1 MVDWWS
7 ILRKVIGPTI
17 ECCKGIVVGFY
28 IVQFLTGLSD
38 ASALFL
44 VACGLSLIFGVSR
57 IVNLAHGSFYMV
69 GAYVA
74 YTLIRYL
81 PNGAFSFWTSI
92 LLAALVVGVLGLIIE
107 LLLLRRLYH
116 APELFILFA
125 TFGIVLMIQDLSRW
139 LFGAEDIL
147 GPQAPGLDGSIDVM
161 GTLLPQYDIALIILA
176 AVILIG
182 LWLLLN
188 RTRWGILVRAAT
200 EDREMSAALG
210 VNQARLFTGIFFLG
224 SVLAGLGGAIQLP
237 KGGANLLMD
246 FNIIAAAFVVVV
258 VGGMGSIPGAYLAA
272 IIIGELSAFGILIFP
287 QSTLVLMFLVMAV
300 VLVIRPHGILGQAEL
315 QEKGAI
321 LVAESALK
329 PASKKIKLLG
339 AVLLLVVFTLPV
351 FVGSFSLVLMT
362 EIALFALASMSL
374 YFMMGPGGMVSF
386 GHAAFF
392 GGGAYAAALMVR
404 YMDTPMELAIFL
416 APFWV
421 GLLALI
427 IGWFCVRLSG
437 VYMAMLTLAFAQIC
451 WSIIFQWGDFTGGDD
466 GILSIWPSE
475 WAGQKIM
482 FYYMTMV
489 LCIGGIWTLRYFI
502 FTPFGYTMRACRD
515 SALRVDSIGID
526 LHRHQWFAFALT
538 GVFAGLAGG
547 IYVFSKGSV
556 FPDEMAISRSF
567 DFLFMVLLG
576 GVESLFGP
584 IAGAAAFTWLH
595 DKIARFDFWQLIL
608 GVIFIL
614 LVVAFPRGI
623 AGSIYHRWGR
633 YFED

>member
-1 MVDWWS
+1 M
-7 ILRKVIGPTI
+7 
-17 ECCKGIVVGFY
+17 GFY

-74 YTLIRYL
+74 YYLIRYL
-81 PNGAFSFWTSI
+81 PNGVFPFWASI

-107 LLLLRRLYH
+107 ILLLRRLYH

-147 GPQAPGLDGSIDVM
+147 GPQAPGLDRSIDIM
-161 GTLLPQYDIALIILA
+161 GTLLPQYDVALIVLA
-176 AVILIG
+176 AMILIG

-200 EDREMSAALG
+200 EDREMSDALG
-210 VNQARLFTGIFFLG
+210 VNQAWLFTSIFFLG
-224 SVLAGLGGAIQLP
+224 SFLAGLGGAIQLP

-258 VGGMGSIPGAYLAA
+258 VGGMGSILGAYLAA
-272 IIIGELSAFGILIFP
+272 VIIGELSAFGVLVFP
-287 QSTLVLMFLVMAV
+287 QSTLVLMFLVMAA
-300 VLVIRPHGILGQAEL
+300 VLIIRPRGILGQAEL
-315 QEKGAI
+315 QEHGSA

-329 PASKKIKLLG
+329 PASKKIRLLG
-339 AVLLLVVFTLPV
+339 LALLVLVFVLPV

-392 GGGAYAAALMVR
+392 GGGAYAAALMVS
-404 YMDTPMELAIFL
+404 YMHTPMELAIFL
-416 APFWV
+416 APVLV

-451 WSIIFQWGDFTGGDD
+451 WSIVFQWGAFTGGDD
-466 GILSIWPSE
+466 GILSIWPSD
-475 WAGQKIM
+475 WAGGKIV
-482 FYYMTMV
+482 FYYLTMV
-489 LCIGGIWTLRYFI
+489 LCIGGIQMLRYFI

-526 LHRHQWFAFALT
+526 LHRHQWFAFALA
-538 GVFAGLAGG
+538 GMFAGLAGG

-556 FPDEMAISRSF
+556 FPDEMAIPRSF

-576 GVESLFGP
+576 GVERLFGP

-595 DKIARFDFWQLIL
+595 DKVARIDFWQLIL
-608 GVIFIL
+608 GGIFIL

-623 AGSIYHRWGR
+623 AGSIYNRWGR

>member
-1 MVDWWS
+1 
-7 ILRKVIGPTI
+7 
-17 ECCKGIVVGFY
+17 
-28 IVQFLTGLSD
+28 
-38 ASALFL
+38 

-74 YTLIRYL
+74 YYLINYL
-81 PNGAFSFWTSI
+81 PNGVFPFWASI

-107 LLLLRRLYH
+107 ILLLRRLYH
-116 APELFILFA
+116 VPELFILFA

-147 GPQAPGLDGSIDVM
+147 GPQAPGLDRSIDIM

-176 AVILIG
+176 AMILIG

-200 EDREMSAALG
+200 EDREMSDALG
-210 VNQARLFTGIFFLG
+210 VNQARLFSGIFFLG
-224 SVLAGLGGAIQLP
+224 SFLAGLGGAIQLP

-272 IIIGELSAFGILIFP
+272 VIIGELSAFGVLVFP
-287 QSTLVLMFLVMAV
+287 QSTLVLMFLVMAA
-300 VLVIRPHGILGQAEL
+300 VLIIRPHGILGQAEL
-315 QEKGAI
+315 QEHGTAA
-321 LVAESALK
+321 VAASALK
-329 PASKKIKLLG
+329 PASKKIRLLG
-339 AVLLLVVFTLPV
+339 VILLIFVLVLPV

-404 YMDTPMELAIFL
+404 YMHTPMELAIFL
-416 APFWV
+416 APVLV

-451 WSIIFQWGDFTGGDD
+451 WSIVFQWGAFTGGDD

-475 WAGQKIM
+475 WAGEKIV
-482 FYYMTMV
+482 FYYLTMV
-489 LCIGGIWTLRYFI
+489 LCIGGIQTLRYFI

-526 LHRHQWFAFALT
+526 LHRQRWFAFALA

-556 FPDEMAISRSF
+556 FPDEMAIPRSF

-576 GVESLFGP
+576 GVEHLFGP

-595 DKIARFDFWQLIL
+595 DKIARIDFWQLIL
-608 GVIFIL
+608 GGIFIL

-623 AGSIYHRWGR
+623 AGSIYNRWGR
-633 YFED
+633 YFEDGNDPRSA

>member
-1 MVDWWS
+1 M
-7 ILRKVIGPTI
+7 
-17 ECCKGIVVGFY
+17 GFY

-74 YTLIRYL
+74 YYLIRYL
-81 PNGAFSFWTSI
+81 PNGAFSFWASI
-92 LLAALVVGVLGLIIE
+92 LLAALVVGLLGLIIE
-107 LLLLRRLYH
+107 ILLLRRLYH

-147 GPQAPGLDGSIDVM
+147 GPQAPGLDSSIDIM
-161 GTLLPQYDIALIILA
+161 GTRLPQYDIALIILA
-176 AVILIG
+176 AMILIG

-200 EDREMSAALG
+200 EDREMSDALG
-210 VNQARLFTGIFFLG
+210 VNQARLFSSIFFLG
-224 SVLAGLGGAIQLP
+224 SFLAGLGGAIQLP

-258 VGGMGSIPGAYLAA
+258 VGGMGSLPGAYLAA
-272 IIIGELSAFGILIFP
+272 VIIGELSAFGVLVFP
-287 QSTLVLMFLVMAV
+287 QSTLVLMFLVMAA
-300 VLVIRPHGILGQAEL
+300 VLVIRPHGILGKAEL
-315 QEKGAI
+315 KEHGSA
-321 LVAESALK
+321 VVEASALK
-329 PASKKIKLLG
+329 PASKKIRLLG
-339 AVLLLVVFTLPV
+339 VALLIFVFVLPV
-351 FVGSFSLVLMT
+351 FAGAFSLVLMT

-404 YMDTPMELAIFL
+404 YMHTPMELAIFL
-416 APFWV
+416 APLLV
-421 GLLALI
+421 GVLALI

-451 WSIIFQWGDFTGGDD
+451 WSIVFQWGKFTGGDD

-475 WAGQKIM
+475 WAGEKIV
-482 FYYMTMV
+482 FYYLTMV
-489 LCIGGIWTLRYFI
+489 LCIGGIQALRYFI

-526 LHRHQWFAFALT
+526 LHRHQWFAFALA

-556 FPDEMAISRSF
+556 FPDEMAIPRSF

-595 DKIARFDFWQLIL
+595 DKIARIDFWQLIL
-608 GVIFIL
+608 GGIFIL

-623 AGSIYHRWGR
+623 SGSIYNRWGR
-633 YFED
+633 YFEDD

>member
-1 MVDWWS
+1 
-7 ILRKVIGPTI
+7 L
-17 ECCKGIVVGFY
+17 GFY

-74 YTLIRYL
+74 YYLIRYL
-81 PNGAFSFWTSI
+81 PNGVFPFWASI

-107 LLLLRRLYH
+107 ILLLRRLYH
-116 APELFILFA
+116 VPELFILFA
-125 TFGIVLMIQDLSRW
+125 TFGVVLMIRDLSRW

-147 GPQAPGLDGSIDVM
+147 GPQAPGLDRSIDIM

-176 AVILIG
+176 AMILIG

-200 EDREMSAALG
+200 EDREMSDALG
-210 VNQARLFTGIFFLG
+210 VNQARLFSGIFFLG
-224 SVLAGLGGAIQLP
+224 SFLAGLGGAIQLP

-272 IIIGELSAFGILIFP
+272 VIIGELSAFGVLVFP
-287 QSTLVLMFLVMAV
+287 QSTLVLMFLVMAA
-300 VLVIRPHGILGQAEL
+300 VLVIRPHGILGQAEI
-315 QEKGAI
+315 QEHGPAV
-321 LVAESALK
+321 VAASALK
-329 PASKKIKLLG
+329 PASKKIRLLG
-339 AVLLLVVFTLPV
+339 LALLVFVFALPV

-404 YMDTPMELAIFL
+404 YMHTPMELAIFL
-416 APFWV
+416 APVLV

-451 WSIIFQWGDFTGGDD
+451 WSIVFQWGAFTGGDD
-466 GILSIWPSE
+466 GILSIWPSD
-475 WAGQKIM
+475 WAGQKIV
-482 FYYMTMV
+482 FYYLTMV
-489 LCIGGIWTLRYFI
+489 LCIGGIQTLRYFI

-526 LHRHQWFAFALT
+526 LHRHQWFAFALA
-538 GVFAGLAGG
+538 GMFAGLAGG

-556 FPDEMAISRSF
+556 FPDEMAIPRSF
-567 DFLFMVLLG
+567 DFLFMVLFG
-576 GVESLFGP
+576 GVERLFGP

-595 DKIARFDFWQLIL
+595 DKIARIDFWQLIL
-608 GVIFIL
+608 GAIFIL

-623 AGSIYHRWGR
+623 AGSIYNRWGR